1 MTGFVL
7 GIMRRLV
14 TLPLTLAKDFA
25 QIGALN
31 PELTALDDMRPGYP
45 FIRSLSASPLAPDVT
60 AHSIVA
66 VEGAGDIVDR
76 NDGLVAYRSAHLD
89 GVASE
94 KIVRSSHSMQ
104 SNPDTILEVRR
115 ILREHLDAQR

>member
-1 MTGFVL
+1 
-7 GIMRRLV
+7 
-14 TLPLTLAKDFA
+14 
-25 QIGALN
+25 
-31 PELTALDDMRPGYP
+31 MRPGYP